1 MPLSEHEQR
10 ILEQYEQELEQD
22 PHLTKRISRTSLYTH
37 LSRRV
42 RLAVVAFFA
51 GLVLLAV
58 GYALTK
64 FAAIENRSSES
75 AGVLSAA
82 AGWFVIVL
90 AGVSFFRQRRA
101 IESAVYSPSTWWNIV
116 LTIASAAGGGAI
128 LIYLLR
134 T

>member
-1 MPLSEHEQR
+1 MNEALGAPGRGGGEGVR
-10 ILEQYEQELEQD
+10 TRD
-22 PHLTKRISRTSLYTH
+22 HLANVRTFLAW
-37 LSRRV
+37 V
-42 RLAVVAFFA
+42 RA